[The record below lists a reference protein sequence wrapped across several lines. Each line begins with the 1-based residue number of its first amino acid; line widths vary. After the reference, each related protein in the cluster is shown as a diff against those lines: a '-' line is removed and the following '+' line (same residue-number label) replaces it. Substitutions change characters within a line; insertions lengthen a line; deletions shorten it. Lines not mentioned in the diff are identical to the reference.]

1 MAFSSE
7 TLRRWLPT
15 LGASIP
21 LIILPITALSVPLSA
36 AKELGL
42 TPDQTSNW
50 LLAWYGLPGI
60 LALALS
66 LSTRLPLVVT
76 GNFFVLVFI
85 ASLGGQIGY
94 PELIAA
100 TIVAGI
106 GVIVASLLGIT
117 GKLNAWVPAPIV
129 LGLLAGAILPFVANV
144 FTSLGESPVVI
155 GGTLIAYLAS
165 RRLLKDHIPPVLPA
179 MIVGLAFAAATGQI
193 GAMTTSFS
201 LPIPAITTPVFS
213 LNAILTAAPVLFV
226 LITLQSTVPS
236 LIFMEAQGFRPPEKL
251 INVICGTSTALG
263 SLLGPTGIS
272 ISLPATSLAAGPQ
285 AGEPGLRYRAIYA
298 GGGMAVLIAVFAR
311 IAAELPDVIP
321 LPLLLTLAG
330 LALVDVLIRALGEIS
345 NGPLVLG
352 PVFAFV
358 IAVSQIS
365 LFGFGPYFWALVIG
379 VGSSLLLE
387 REAMAS
393 LRGEEIPVLPD

>member
-1 MAFSSE
+1 LTSSD
-7 TLRRWLPT
+7 TLRRWLPM

-42 TPDQTSNW
+42 SPQQTSNW

-60 LALALS
+60 LALVLS
-66 LSTRLPLVVT
+66 IRTRQPLVVT

-85 ASLGGQIGY
+85 ASLGGQVAY

-100 TIVAGI
+100 TIVAGF
-106 GVIVASLLGIT
+106 GVVVASLLGIT
-117 GKLNAWVPAPIV
+117 GKLSAWVPAPIV
-129 LGLLAGAILPFVANV
+129 LGLLAGAILPFVADV
-144 FTSLGESPVVI
+144 FTSLGEAPAMI
-155 GGTLIAYLAS
+155 GGTLIAYLVS
-165 RRLLKDHIPPVLPA
+165 RRLLKDHVPPVLPA
-179 MIVGLAFAAATGQI
+179 MIVGLALAAATGQI
-193 GAMTTSFS
+193 GAMTTPFS
-201 LPIPAITTPVFS
+201 LPVPMITTPVFS

-226 LITLQSTVPS
+226 LITLQATVPA
-236 LIFMEAQGFRPPEKL
+236 LIFLESQGYHPPEKL
-251 INVICGTSTALG
+251 INVICGMGTALG
-263 SLLGPTGIS
+263 SLLGPTGVS
-272 ISLPATSLAAGPQ
+272 ISLPGTSLAAGAH
-285 AGEPGLRYRAIYA
+285 AGEPGLRYRTMFA

-311 IAAELPDVIP
+311 IAAELPEVIP

-330 LALVDVLIRALGEIS
+330 LSLIDVLTRALGEIS
-345 NGPLVLG
+345 KGPLVIG

-387 REAMAS
+387 REAIAS
-393 LRGEEIPVLPD
+393 LRGAEVPVLPD